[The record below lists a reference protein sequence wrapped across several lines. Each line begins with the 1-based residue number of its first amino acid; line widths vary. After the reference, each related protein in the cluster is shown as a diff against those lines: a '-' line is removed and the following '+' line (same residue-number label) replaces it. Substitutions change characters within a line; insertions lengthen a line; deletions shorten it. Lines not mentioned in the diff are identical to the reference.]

1 MLDDY
6 GVYKVIYSYSDAYG
20 NAVEQA
26 YSRFTV
32 KVIDVEAPVITVNED
47 ISKTF
52 TVATNTEV
60 PVIDYSVSDNYT
72 EEKRLTV
79 WVVVKDDVFN
89 TVSAERNAKNISLP
103 KAGEYTVYIYCK
115 DAEGNTSYIAY
126 KVTAR

>member
-1 MLDDY
+1 M
-6 GVYKVIYSYSDAYG
+6 
-20 NAVEQA
+20 N
-26 YSRFTV
+26 
-32 KVIDVEAPVITVNED
+32 VIDVEAPVITVNED

-52 TVATNTEV
+52 TVTSNTEV

-79 WVVVKDDVFN
+79 WVVVKDDLFN

-115 DAEGNTSYIAY
+115 DAEGNTSYISY